1 MRKIF
6 LIPAILFSA
15 IAIAQQSEFVVAAG
29 TQRTLTTAERTIN
42 VKNFVLGDNATI
54 IIPSNLDGWTVTAT
68 DASIGTNVKIIGGGT
83 NGSNGANGSMG
94 ANGQPCKIGATGM
107 NGGYGY
113 NGTTGKNV
121 SLNLKIRKIGT
132 LEVAVP
138 GGNGG
143 TGGAG
148 GRGGNGGN
156 ATCLC
161 NGGNGG
167 YGGSGGRGG
176 NGGNGG
182 TVSITYSKLGNV
194 TISNSSFIVSN
205 KGGTAGF
212 GGAAAVGGQ
221 GGTTGG
227 CTDPKAIV
235 RTAGSI
241 GFSGGPGYSGT
252 AGKNGVTTLK
262 AL

>member
-1 MRKIF
+1 MRKNF
-6 LIPAILFSA
+6 LIPVLLFSLSA
-15 IAIAQQSEFVVAAG
+15 SAQQSEFVVAAG
-29 TQRTLTTAERTIN
+29 TQRTLTTSERTLTI
-42 VKNFVLGDNATI
+42 KNFVLGDNAAI
-54 IIPSNLDGWTVTAT
+54 IIPPGMDGWTVTAT
-68 DASIGTNVKIIGGGT
+68 DASIGTNVKIIGRGA
-83 NGSNGANGSMG
+83 NGNNGANGSAG
-94 ANGQPCKIGATGM
+94 ANGQPCKMGSTGM

-113 NGTTGKNV
+113 NGTAGKNV
-121 SLNLKIRKIGT
+121 SLNLKIRKIGS
-132 LEVAVP
+132 LEVLVS
-138 GGNGG
+138 GG
-143 TGGAG
+143 TGGVGGSG

-194 TISNSSFIVSN
+194 TVSNSSFIVSN
-205 KGGTAGF
+205 KGGAAGN
-212 GGAAAVGGQ
+212 GGAAALGGQ
-221 GGTTGG
+221 GGAAGG
-227 CTDPKAIV
+227 CTDPKAAI
-235 RTAGSI
+235 RTAGAV
-241 GFSGGPGYSGT
+241 GFSGGPGYSGA